1 MLIHQLHST
10 VHGKV
15 YQVLLAVTAV
25 CLIRRGACRVFHV
38 QSGQAKT
45 NNESSVH
52 LSLNVLLLCATE
64 GIPHNPPLC
73 QAVPSS
79 K

>member
-1 MLIHQLHST
+1 VLTHQLHRT

-25 CLIRRGACRVFHV
+25 CLIRRGACLFHV

-52 LSLNVLLLCATE
+52 LSLTVLLLCATE